1 MFAVAASAR
10 LITRRVRTDI
20 VALSGIALLIALAAG
35 LAVVV
40 PAHID
45 STLDRAAREAVAAA
59 GSETDL
65 LLRTSVADPV
75 ASSSTT
81 AESVLSYA
89 EEVSERLPDL
99 LGTAV
104 SRVTAGIVGPE
115 LQGTAAV
122 GDVRVR
128 IGVLAPGAEDEL
140 AIVAG
145 ELPPQENVGASG
157 ALDVV
162 VSSAAAEVAQIAVG
176 DTLSVGD
183 QWNFHSVNLRIVGVI
198 EPTDPS
204 AQEWTDLPGVWDPRL
219 TTSRTGGSGATLTV
233 LSQAASFDRAAT
245 EFSESSEATI
255 RASVDPAVLDLR
267 AVGTVGERIDTLETS
282 PWTLTES
289 VSLEVNATSG
299 YEAALEN
306 FSVEVRLA
314 TAQLSVAAAGLLG
327 IAVLVCV
334 LASTALARRRR
345 SQVELIRSRGA
356 SIGLVAAHAALEA
369 LGVTLVGATLGVGV
383 TAVLGLHT
391 RSFLLLGAVM
401 TVVAAAPVATV
412 LAQIAPMPTSTRLLF
427 MRITGAAALGAT
439 TITAVVALNGG
450 ADVQGAG
457 IDALALAA
465 PILCAA
471 TVALILAPLPG
482 TLLRAV
488 STLATRTRGPGA
500 LLAASSARDGRSL
513 LTLVALILASS
524 VAITSMVLVQT
535 VAAGQEA
542 ASWRTVNA
550 DVRVDRATDAAAL
563 LDSFRSG
570 GATAAA
576 VAEFENITVQ
586 GDSSSLSS
594 TVLVVNA
601 DYASLLA
608 ALPPNRLRD
617 RDASA
622 VDRLVAGGQGGA
634 TASPDTAIPVL
645 FDERLTKLADGGDL
659 TVDIDGTP
667 VLVTALSGIA
677 PLERSDSGPT
687 MIVNREDLAAHLA
700 ASAGLTPGR
709 AVPDVLAPSTVMAVG
724 GSAATVAATVT
735 PEEGV
740 AVVRLDVLAEQ
751 RDAALVAGVT
761 AASVQSLAGT
771 ALLAVLALLV
781 TTVIGVRRRGRS
793 LALLGALGVPR
804 RTGITLAVGEL
815 LPLVVS
821 GVIGG
826 AIAAAV
832 VLATAG
838 SAFRADIL
846 AGGPAPL
853 VVDPLMVLALVAVA
867 AAALGLAVL
876 CDLPLSR
883 RVRTA
888 DILRT
893 GEES

>member
-45 STLDRAAREAVAAA
+45 STLDRAAREAIAAA

-104 SRVTAGIVGPE
+104 SRVTAGILGPE

-128 IGVLAPGAEDEL
+128 IGVLPPGAEDEL
-140 AIVAG
+140 NIVTG

-176 DTLSVGD
+176 DTLTVGD

-306 FSVEVRLA
+306 FSVEVRSA

-334 LASTALARRRR
+334 LASTALARRP
-345 SQVELIRSRGA
+345 A
-356 SIGLVAAHAALEA
+356 SHW
-369 LGVTLVGATLGVGV
+369 
-383 TAVLGLHT
+383 VLG
-391 RSFLLLGAVM
+391 
-401 TVVAAAPVATV
+401 
-412 LAQIAPMPTSTRLLF
+412 
-427 MRITGAAALGAT
+427 
-439 TITAVVALNGG
+439 
-450 ADVQGAG
+450 
-457 IDALALAA
+457 
-465 PILCAA
+465 
-471 TVALILAPLPG
+471 
-482 TLLRAV
+482 
-488 STLATRTRGPGA
+488 
-500 LLAASSARDGRSL
+500 
-513 LTLVALILASS
+513 
-524 VAITSMVLVQT
+524 
-535 VAAGQEA
+535 
-542 ASWRTVNA
+542 
-550 DVRVDRATDAAAL
+550 
-563 LDSFRSG
+563 
-570 GATAAA
+570 
-576 VAEFENITVQ
+576 
-586 GDSSSLSS
+586 
-594 TVLVVNA
+594 
-601 DYASLLA
+601 
-608 ALPPNRLRD
+608 
-617 RDASA
+617 
-622 VDRLVAGGQGGA
+622 
-634 TASPDTAIPVL
+634 
-645 FDERLTKLADGGDL
+645 
-659 TVDIDGTP
+659 
-667 VLVTALSGIA
+667 
-677 PLERSDSGPT
+677 
-687 MIVNREDLAAHLA
+687 
-700 ASAGLTPGR
+700 
-709 AVPDVLAPSTVMAVG
+709 
-724 GSAATVAATVT
+724 
-735 PEEGV
+735 
-740 AVVRLDVLAEQ
+740 
-751 RDAALVAGVT
+751 
-761 AASVQSLAGT
+761 
-771 ALLAVLALLV
+771 
-781 TTVIGVRRRGRS
+781 
-793 LALLGALGVPR
+793 
-804 RTGITLAVGEL
+804 
-815 LPLVVS
+815 
-821 GVIGG
+821 
-826 AIAAAV
+826 
-832 VLATAG
+832 
-838 SAFRADIL
+838 
-846 AGGPAPL
+846 
-853 VVDPLMVLALVAVA
+853 
-867 AAALGLAVL
+867 
-876 CDLPLSR
+876 
-883 RVRTA
+883 
-888 DILRT
+888 
-893 GEES
+893 